1 MCSKRNEASLN
12 NLSTL
17 KRLNLSL
24 NYMAGGEHLFII
36 MLPAIEQEHF
46 RIRNGDRRRERFD
59 DNEIFIK

>member
-1 MCSKRNEASLN
+1 
-12 NLSTL
+12 
-17 KRLNLSL
+17 
-24 NYMAGGEHLFII
+24 MAGGEHLFII